1 MSQGLDRHSSRSHRA
16 APGGR
21 GVRPA
26 RSTRLPRE
34 QRRSQLLGVA
44 LEVFSTHG
52 YHKASMDEIA
62 EAAGVSKP
70 VLYQHFP
77 GKRELYLALVDDHLE
92 QLAARLLTALRSS
105 AVNRTRVESMLNVY
119 FDFVADSPNA
129 YRLIF
134 ETDQMA
140 DAEIRSRFENFHL
153 GVAEAI
159 GSVLG
164 PNAGISQAHAVMLAR
179 SLTAMAEAGAYYW
192 AHNPSVGDRAEAQ
205 RQVFR
210 LAWGGISIIDED
222 WQ

>member
-1 MSQGLDRHSSRSHRA
+1 MSERRPRSPRM
-16 APGGR
+16 
-21 GVRPA
+21 
-26 RSTRLPRE
+26 PRE
-34 QRRSQLLGVA
+34 QRRSQLLAVA
-44 LEVFSTHG
+44 LETFSHQG

-77 GKRELYLALVDDHLE
+77 GKRELYLALVDHNLDR
-92 QLAARLLTALRSS
+92 LAVRLVDALRSS
-105 AVNRTRVESMLNVY
+105 TVNRARVESMLAVY
-119 FDFVADSPNA
+119 FDFGGNEPDA

-134 ETDQMA
+134 ETDLMA
-140 DAEIRSRFENFHL
+140 DPQIRARFENFHL

-164 PNAGISQAHAVMLAR
+164 PNAGLSQSHAVMLAR
-179 SLTAMAEAGAYYW
+179 SLTAMAQAGASYW
-192 AHNPSVGDRAEAQ
+192 ANHPEVGDREAAQ

-222 WQ
+222 WV

>member
-1 MSQGLDRHSSRSHRA
+1 MPTSRS
-16 APGGR
+16 P
-21 GVRPA
+21 RPL

-34 QRRSQLLGVA
+34 QRREQLLGVA
-44 LEVFSTHG
+44 LEIFSRHG
-52 YHKASMDEIA
+52 YHKASMDDIA
-62 EAAGVSKP
+62 ESAGVSKP

-77 GKRELYLALVDDHLE
+77 GKRELYLALVDDNLD
-92 QLAARLLTALRSS
+92 QLAARLLTALQSS
-105 AVNRTRVESMLNVY
+105 TVNRTRVESMLNVY
-119 FDFVADSPNA
+119 FDFVADSPQA

-134 ETDQMA
+134 HTDQLA
-140 DAEIRSRFENFHL
+140 DTEIRERFENFHM

-192 AHNPSVGDRAEAQ
+192 AHNPSVGDREQAQ

>member
-1 MSQGLDRHSSRSHRA
+1 MPQSRSQRST
-16 APGGR
+16 
-21 GVRPA
+21 

-34 QRRSQLLGVA
+34 QRRAQLLGVA
-44 LEVFSTHG
+44 LEIFARHG
-52 YHKASMDEIA
+52 YHKASMDDIA

-77 GKRELYLALVDDHLE
+77 GKRELYLALVDENLN
-92 QLAARLLTALRSS
+92 QLTARLLSALQSS
-105 AVNRTRVESMLNVY
+105 TVNRTRVEAMLNVY
-119 FDFVADSPNA
+119 FDFVADSPQA

-134 ETDQMA
+134 HTDQLA
-140 DAEIRSRFENFHL
+140 DTEIRERFENFHM

-159 GSVLG
+159 GAVLG
-164 PNAGISQAHAVMLAR
+164 PNAGIGQANAVMLAR

-192 AHNPSVGDRAEAQ
+192 SRNPAVGDRATAQ

>member
-1 MSQGLDRHSSRSHRA
+1 MS
-16 APGGR
+16 AP
-21 GVRPA
+21 RP
-26 RSTRLPRE
+26 RTTRLPKE
-34 QRRSQLLGVA
+34 QRRRQLLQVA
-44 LEVFSTHG
+44 LTVFSERG
-52 YHKASMDEIA
+52 YHGASMEEIA
-62 EAAGVSKP
+62 DAAGVSKP

-77 GKRELYLALVDDHLE
+77 GKRELYLALVDDNLD
-92 QLAARLLTALRSS
+92 QLAARLLEALQFST
-105 AVNRTRVESMLNVY
+105 VNRTRVESMLNVY
-119 FDFVADSPNA
+119 FDFVGDQPEA

-140 DAEIRSRFENFHL
+140 DPEIRARFEGFHL

-164 PNAGISQAHAVMLAR
+164 PNAGLSQPHAVMLSR
-179 SLTAMAEAGAYYW
+179 SLTAMAEAGASYW
-192 AHNPSVGDRAEAQ
+192 AHHPEVGDRGAAQ